1 MIHFR
6 EQLRKT
12 VVVHRGA
19 RDGYQVARALS
30 EAGLL
35 KSLVTDVYWPGD
47 KRWARGLEAAA
58 PKALRSMLAARYSPG
73 LPSSEVRWTKP
84 SGPLSFA
91 LDKLSGISFEQ
102 RRRAQRWTDAALG
115 NAAGTLAAQTGSQ
128 LLSYSYYGYHAF
140 KSFGKPGMLFQ
151 VHPHPVSVRRLLTQ
165 EFEQN
170 PECAESLKKEWEL
183 SLPAEDFARLTAE
196 TTMAAHFL
204 CASSFTRQTLVE
216 NGIPAER
223 IQVIPYGVDA
233 TRFSPR
239 PSESVAAFPRKEFR
253 LLFVGTINQRKG
265 IKYLLEALRLT
276 RSKQVKLV
284 VCGRV
289 VDDLKL
295 FSSFGSQVEV
305 RPSVTFEE
313 LQGAYQEAD
322 LFVFP
327 SIVEGFA
334 QVLLEA
340 LSSGLPILST
350 THTAAPDLI
359 EEGIQGY
366 VVPPRRPDLLAERI
380 DWLATH
386 RNHVAEMKVAARKR
400 AEAFDWARFRGGI
413 VESVSAFARQ
423 SESLVQPV
431 VPYV

>member
-1 MIHFR
+1 MIQIGH
-6 EQLRKT
+6 QLRKT

-35 KSLVTDVYWPGD
+35 ESLVTDVYWPGD
-47 KRWARGLEAAA
+47 RKWAQWLESAA
-58 PKALRSMLAARYSPG
+58 PSTLRSMLRARVSTG
-73 LPSSEVRWTKP
+73 LPSSQVKWTNP

-91 LDKLSGISFEQ
+91 LDKLPSVAFE
-102 RRRAQRWTDAALG
+102 RRRQAQRWTDAALG
-115 NAAGTLAAQTGSQ
+115 TLAGRLAARTGSH

-140 KSFGKPGMLFQ
+140 TAFRKPGMLFQ
-151 VHPHPVSVRRLLTQ
+151 VHPHPVSVRCLLTQ
-165 EFEQN
+165 EFEQH
-170 PECAESLKKEWEL
+170 PDCEESLKKEWEL
-183 SLPAEDFARLTAE
+183 SLPADDFARLTEE
-196 TTMAAHFL
+196 TRMAAHFL

-216 NGIPAER
+216 NGVSADR

-233 TRFSPR
+233 SRFFPR
-239 PSESVAAFPRKEFR
+239 PPETGTALPKEFR

-265 IKYLLEALRLT
+265 IKYLLQALRLL
-276 RSKQVKLV
+276 RSQHVKLV
-284 VCGRV
+284 VCGRA
-289 VDDLKL
+289 VDNLEL
-295 FSSFGSQVEV
+295 FSSYGAQVEV
-305 RPSVTFEE
+305 RPSVSFEE
-313 LQGAYQEAD
+313 LQKAYRESD

-359 EEGIQGY
+359 DEGIQGY

-386 RNHVAEMKVAARKR
+386 PEHVAEMKIAARKR
-400 AEAFDWARFRGGI
+400 AEEFDWARFRRGI
-413 VESVSAFARQ
+413 VQSVSRFTEQ
-423 SESLVQPV
+423 SKPLPELVTTHV
-431 VPYV
+431 